1 MPIDE
6 PRGPSGFKHEIDF
19 EDDID
24 FDGDIEFEYLDAES
38 GKSV

>member
-1 MPIDE
+1 MKL
-6 PRGPSGFKHEIDF
+6 SF